1 MLQSIVRRKEFGVV
15 LMNAWLCPVLRGC
28 CNSKMHF
35 WDVRI
40 YVRMFLFQSI
50 LIFLIAHGLKYA
62 WIVRENFLW
71 KDELKFEKIK
81 ILLFCLIFLNT
92 VKHAISWYCW
102 LEVVLRW
109 AMRSIGPCFLFTFLK
124 NSIGKLWP
132 HLIELFSED

>member
-15 LMNAWLCPVLRGC
+15 LMNAWLCPFPRGC

-40 YVRMFLFQSI
+40 RKNVFVPIYFD
-50 LIFLIAHGLKYA
+50 IFNCTWLK
-62 WIVRENFLW
+62 ICLNCQEKFLW